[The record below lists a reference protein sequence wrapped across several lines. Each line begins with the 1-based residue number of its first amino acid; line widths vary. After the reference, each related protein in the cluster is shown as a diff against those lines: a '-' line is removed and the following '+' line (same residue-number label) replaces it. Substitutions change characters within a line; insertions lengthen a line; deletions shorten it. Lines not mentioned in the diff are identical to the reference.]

1 MHTYTIPLVGEAPP
15 LFRGGGER
23 KRMPKMGLEEDT
35 QKQKKCP
42 KCGGIAF
49 TIWKIVPP
57 IFKLNYK
64 CELTGEDRKYQKNY
78 KGEPQLGCISC
89 GKMQRMKTVN
99 YVEVEEIDAIPNEI
113 DFINHELRGSID
125 LLLLKIEWGM
135 LEEAQKLAEE
145 IKPML
150 PSPYEGY
157 TPFYELK

>member
-1 MHTYTIPLVGEAPP
+1 M
-15 LFRGGGER
+15 ER
-23 KRMPKMGLEEDT
+23 LM
-35 QKQKKCP
+35 
-42 KCGGIAF
+42 
-49 TIWKIVPP
+49 V
-57 IFKLNYK
+57 
-64 CELTGEDRKYQKNY
+64 
-78 KGEPQLGCISC
+78 
-89 GKMQRMKTVN
+89 
-99 YVEVEEIDAIPNEI
+99 